1 MSHSTVGSAIGRF
14 TSFETAGARRLWLA
28 GICAALL
35 AGCAGTPPAPKFT
48 HDMVSASRV
57 TATDSAEVS
66 IETAEHINV
75 LPGDRDRVAQK
86 IKARID
92 ARKLTNTASGEPR
105 SFQVVLRV
113 TRYEKGNRF
122 ARAMLAGLGQIHLE
136 GTISV
141 YQMPA
146 RTLVEEF
153 DMQKTFAWGGI
164 YGASTSI
171 EEIEDTFADGVA
183 ATVTEQVHT
192 TPKAKS

>member
-1 MSHSTVGSAIGRF
+1 MSNSALGSEVGKV
-14 TSFETAGARRLWLA
+14 TSFQMIGSRRLWLA
-28 GICAALL
+28 GICSALV
-35 AGCAGTPPAPKFT
+35 AGCAGTPPAPKFS
-48 HDMVSASRV
+48 HDMVSDSRV
-57 TATDSAEVS
+57 AATDTAEVT
-66 IETAEHINV
+66 IEVAEHIEV

-92 ARKLTNTASGEPR
+92 ARKLTNTASNEPR

-146 RTLVEEF
+146 HTLVEEF

-164 YGASTSI
+164 YGASTSM
-171 EEIEDTFADGVA
+171 EEIEDTFADSVA
-183 ATVTEQVHT
+183 ATVTGQAHPV
-192 TPKAKS
+192 PKAKS